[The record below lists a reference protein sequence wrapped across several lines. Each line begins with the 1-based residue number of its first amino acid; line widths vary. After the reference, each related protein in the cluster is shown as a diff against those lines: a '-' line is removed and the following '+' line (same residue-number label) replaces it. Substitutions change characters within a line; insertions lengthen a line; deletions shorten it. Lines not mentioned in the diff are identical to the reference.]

1 MLIFNRPNAQYAH
14 CMCATQFSI
23 CSLYVYCSMLTM
35 LIACVLLNA
44 QYAQVCKML
53 NAYMLIGR
61 VHARV
66 FIVGMHGLPCVCVQK
81 K

>member
-1 MLIFNRPNAQYAH
+1 
-14 CMCATQFSI
+14 
-23 CSLYVYCSMLTM
+23 M

-66 FIVGMHGLPCVCVQK
+66 FIVGMHGLPCVCVCK
-81 K
+81 KSEHGEIGCVKLLDLNYA